1 MKHLF
6 KTRFIFLFLILLLVV
21 IVALGSMGMKV
32 PSMRDEIPKVS
43 ILYGQTVN
51 LGTTAPFAVLAKTT
65 ITNTG
70 LSTING
76 DFGLDNAGVVPVGL
90 TINGATHIND
100 AVALQAQNDLVTA
113 YNDAAGRTPVNL
125 GNVELGGQLLTSGV
139 YNTGGVLNITGT
151 LTLDAQGDPNA
162 VFIFQS
168 TATLITAAGSNVNLI
183 NGARFCRVFWVV
195 PSEATLGVNSHFEGH
210 IFAMA
215 LIAAQTGAT
224 VNGQLLSRTAAV
236 TLDANTITNGPCDT
250 LAGSG
255 GILTI
260 NKVDSSGNP
269 IIAYTPALAAS
280 FDIYANTADIGVN
293 SPVQSGAIIA
303 DTNFFR
309 TNLQNGTYY
318 VVERSAPEGYILDTT
333 PQMVTVSGGNVELNF
348 ANRTTGEGTATGI
361 ATGTTTVEVAAE
373 AAEEEESN
381 TSETTSTIAQDTTS
395 TVPISELPRT
405 GYSLY
410 GLLLIGAV
418 LILTGSLIAWRIK
431 KRYK

>member
-1 MKHLF
+1 
-6 KTRFIFLFLILLLVV
+6 
-21 IVALGSMGMKV
+21 
-32 PSMRDEIPKVS
+32 
-43 ILYGQTVN
+43 
-51 LGTTAPFAVLAKTT
+51 
-65 ITNTG
+65 
-70 LSTING
+70 
-76 DFGLDNAGVVPVGL
+76 
-90 TINGATHIND
+90 
-100 AVALQAQNDLVTA
+100 
-113 YNDAAGRTPVNL
+113 
-125 GNVELGGQLLTSGV
+125 
-139 YNTGGVLNITGT
+139 
-151 LTLDAQGDPNA
+151 
-162 VFIFQS
+162 
-168 TATLITAAGSNVNLI
+168 
-183 NGARFCRVFWVV
+183 
-195 PSEATLGVNSHFEGH
+195 
-210 IFAMA
+210 MA

-224 VNGQLLSRTAAV
+224 VNGQFLSRTAAV

-269 IIAYTPALAAS
+269 IIAYSPALAAS

-333 PQMVTVSGGNVELNF
+333 PRIVTISGGNVELTF
-348 ANRTTGEGTATGI
+348 VNRTTGEGTATGA

-373 AAEEEESN
+373 AAEGEEESN
-381 TSETTSTIAQDTTS
+381 TSETTASIAQDTTS

-405 GYSLY
+405 GSSLY
-410 GLLLIGAV
+410 GLLLIGAI